1 MLHPSLAPKTFSR
14 GAELSHKTLT
24 HIPASETIR
33 PLRDV
38 IIVEPLD
45 GYFSSII
52 HVIHEC
58 KPLKGIVRAV
68 GPGVY
73 PRQYDGLKGKR
84 TKTWH
89 GKQFRKTEVKVGDT
103 VELGGAERGGIPFQT
118 VYWNDR
124 LHLIAREEDVAGIH
138 V

>member
-1 MLHPSLAPKTFSR
+1 MLDSR
-14 GAELSHKTLT
+14 VYSRSAELSHKTT
-24 HIPASETIR
+24 AYVPENETIR

-45 GYFSSII
+45 GYFSAMIVLI
-52 HVIHEC
+52 DEM

-73 PRQYDGLKGKR
+73 PRQYNGPKGAR

-89 GKQFRKTEVKVGDT
+89 GKQFRKTEVKVNDI
-103 VELGGAERGGIPFQT
+103 VEFGGIERGGVPFQT
-118 VYWNDR
+118 VYWGR
-124 LHLIAREEDVAGIH
+124 TLMLIAREEDVAGIQERDAA
-138 V
+138 